1 MKTLFTTVVFNLFT
15 LLMQGQTGVGVVNNR
30 FVPKVDTIAEAL
42 VEMALKNAPSIRSAK
57 NMAASSRY
65 IYSRSK
71 TTWLNNITA
80 VGNLNEFTINPRP
93 ERNVFFPRYNFGVQL
108 PLGIFFNNP
117 KQTKVDYYQYKATE
131 EQVDMEERAIRQQV
145 LSLYQD
151 YILSTK
157 LKSIQIQIVNDYSIL
172 ATKNEERFVAGQLTL
187 EAYTNSNIQYYNAMT
202 QQVTIERD
210 IEVTKAKL
218 EELIGMN
225 LEQAIDQIVNGTTD
239 K

>member
-1 MKTLFTTVVFNLFT
+1 MKSLFTTVVFSLFT
-15 LLMQGQTGVGVVNNR
+15 LLTQGQAGVVAANSR
-30 FVPKVDTIAEAL
+30 FVPKTDTIAEAL
-42 VEMALKNAPSIRSAK
+42 VEMALTNAPSIKAVK
-57 NMAASSRY
+57 NVAASSRY

-71 TTWLNNITA
+71 TTWLNNISA
-80 VGNLNEFTINPRP
+80 VGNLNEFTINPNP
-93 ERNVFFPRYNFGVQL
+93 DRNLFFPRYNFGIQL

-117 KQTKVDYYQYKATE
+117 KQTKADYYQFKASE
-131 EQVDMEERAIRQQV
+131 EQVSMEERAIRQQV

-151 YILSTK
+151 YILNTK
-157 LKSIQIQIVNDYSIL
+157 LKSIQIQVVNDYSVL
-172 ATKNEERFVAGQLTL
+172 ASKNEERFEAGQTTL

-225 LEQAIDQIVNGTTD
+225 LEQAIDQIINGTTG